1 MRQFILFLTLI
12 FSLFGSAQY
21 DSSLFKPELVFAL
34 LPNHPVARIADLL
47 NMESQMIRLQAKGL
61 FDPKFEFDQNAKE
74 FDSKDYY
81 QLQKAGLSV
90 ATWPGI
96 DFKAA
101 YKNSDGEFLNP
112 QATLPESG
120 MIEMGADANLLRG
133 LLFDSRRAAL
143 QEAKAFALAN
153 DAERRMALNKLVS
166 EAMSSYWNWAASYSK
181 FKLVDRSLQNA
192 LERYEGIRSS
202 YFAGSVAAIDTVEAL
217 TLVQNR
223 RMDKEKMN
231 YELTK
236 NRLVLSTYLWGADSL
251 PLRLSP
257 TAFPIEI
264 TRWEQSFFVRDS
276 LESIIRNLDQFQP
289 ELLSISADLVRLDA
303 GRKLALNNLLPEAKA
318 SYRWLNPGDQFFN
331 SEEFGPTN
339 NYTLGLSVSVPLFLR
354 KERAYLKLNQLK
366 RTEQNLKLMDKRNT
380 LINKLGAHYEGLLL
394 YRRNSLTAEQNF
406 SNYTQL
412 FEVETRKFKMG
423 ESTLF
428 LINSRESS
436 QLNSGMKWIEQLE
449 SFEIQKLKLLE
460 EAGLL
465 LSE

>member
-1 MRQFILFLTLI
+1 MRQLFLILCLL
-12 FSLFGSAQY
+12 FSLESLAQY
-21 DSSLFKPELVFAL
+21 DSALFRPDLVFAL
-34 LPNHPVARIADLL
+34 LPNHPIARIADLQ
-47 NMESQMIRLQAKGL
+47 NVESQMIRLQAKGL

-74 FDSKDYY
+74 FDGTDYY
-81 QLQKAGLSV
+81 QLQKAGLTV

-101 YKNSDGEFLNP
+101 YKTSSGEFLNP
-112 QATLPESG
+112 QASLPENG

-153 DAERRMALNKLVS
+153 EAERRMALNKLAS
-166 EAMSSYWNWAASYSK
+166 DAMSSYWHWAAAYGK
-181 FKLVDRSLQNA
+181 FRLVDRSLQNA
-192 LERYEGIRSS
+192 LERYDAIRSS

-223 RMDKEKMN
+223 RMDKEKMK

-236 NRLVLSTYLWGADSL
+236 NRLLLSSYLWGADSL
-251 PLRLSP
+251 PLRLAELSY
-257 TAFPIEI
+257 PIEI
-264 TRWEQSFFVRDS
+264 TQWEQSFFERDS
-276 LESIIRNLDQFQP
+276 LESIIRNLDEFQP

-318 SYRWLNPGDQFFN
+318 SYRWLNPGDQSFN
-331 SEEFGPTN
+331 SEEFNPTS
-339 NYTLGLSVSVPLFLR
+339 NYTLGLSVNIPLFLR
-354 KERAYLKLNQLK
+354 KERAYLRLNQLK
-366 RTEQNLKLMDKRNT
+366 RTEQNLKLLDKRNT
-380 LINKLGAHYEGLLL
+380 LINKLDAHFEGLLL
-394 YRRNSLTAEQNF
+394 YRKNSLTAEQNF
-406 SNYTQL
+406 KNYTQL
-412 FEVETRKFKMG
+412 FEVETRKFRIG

-436 QLNSGMKWIEQLE
+436 QLNSGIKWIEQLE
-449 SFEIQKLKLLE
+449 SFEIQKLTLLE

-465 LSE
+465 LQE